1 MTQNNIKLLMIKKAR
16 DIYFLLKYGK
26 GNFLLIYIKTLIYYF
41 TKKILLKKKINDLK
55 KIKYGNF
62 TNSWF
67 DDNIDYLII
76 YFLEEK
82 DKIREMLEIGSFEGN
97 STLFFLNF
105 FSNSNIKCVDIWEDQ
120 KNNYGET
127 NFQSIEKK
135 FNDNISNYL
144 HRLEKYKLPSNIFFK
159 NEKKLNYFDLIFID
173 GSHYHKHV
181 YADAINAFK
190 SCKISGYILFDDYLF
205 KYKTKNNSH
214 PIFAINKFLKKYKK
228 KIKII
233 AVHRQ
238 VLIKKLSN

>member
-135 FNDNISNYL
+135 FNDNISNYFDK
-144 HRLEKYKLPSNIFFK
+144 HRLS
-159 NEKKLNYFDLIFID
+159 
-173 GSHYHKHV
+173 
-181 YADAINAFK
+181 
-190 SCKISGYILFDDYLF
+190 
-205 KYKTKNNSH
+205 
-214 PIFAINKFLKKYKK
+214 
-228 KIKII
+228 
-233 AVHRQ
+233 
-238 VLIKKLSN
+238 